1 MTNTTLLKELI
12 AKSGL
17 KLKYVAD
24 HLGLSADGFSKKV
37 NNEQEFKV
45 SEVEALCELLNIKDL
60 ELKERIF
67 FAKED
72 DLKSTLACV

>member
-12 AKSGL
+12 EESGL

-24 HLGLSADGFSKKV
+24 YLGLSAYGFSKKV
-37 NNEQEFKV
+37 NNKQEFKV
-45 SEVEALCELLNIKDL
+45 SEVEALCELLNIKNL
-60 ELKERIF
+60 ELKEKIF

-72 DLKSTLACV
+72 DLKSTFACV

>member
-24 HLGLSADGFSKKV
+24 YLGLSAYGFSKKV

-45 SEVEALCELLNIKDL
+45 SEVEALCELLNIRDL
-60 ELKERIF
+60 KLKERIF